1 MEKKFKFVVIDN
13 ETSEVK
19 EEIDTD
25 CIIAGVSREDE
36 FQAIGITHCNAET
49 MAKTIVTAENVIKK
63 LKKENPVV
71 AVLCEFVRT
80 EEVDSDGEN
89 DE

>member
-19 EEIDTD
+19 EEIVTD
-25 CIIAGVSREDE
+25 CIIAGVSCEDGM
-36 FQAIGITHCNAET
+36 QAIGITHCNAET
-49 MAKTIVTAENVIKK
+49 MVKTIVTAEKIIKK

-80 EEVDSDGEN
+80 IEVDSDGEN